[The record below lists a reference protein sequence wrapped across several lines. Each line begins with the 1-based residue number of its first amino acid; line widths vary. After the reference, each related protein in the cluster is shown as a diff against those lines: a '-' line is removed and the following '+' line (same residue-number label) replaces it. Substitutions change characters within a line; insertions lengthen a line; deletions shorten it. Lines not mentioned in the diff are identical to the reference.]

1 MSVRPL
7 GRNKPTDYSH
17 VESHPAVEALGSIVT
32 TPTPV
37 VAGTDWMTGFDVPV
51 LGADG
56 KYRVSIKAGSEV
68 RGGHCYCLEPVGEP
82 DLQRSWVFYNQGQE
96 GSCEGF
102 GNSRAMTLLHAGE
115 LFDGF
120 WLYDDARRIEGSYP
134 DGEGSTNKAA
144 AEALRRWGDH
154 PAAADEHPLSE
165 VIERVP
171 WSKGVPS
178 KGIKSFHWA
187 TSVEQIRV
195 ALGYAPTVEE
205 FPLLNSW
212 GAADYPHR
220 AYMAADNV
228 ATLLAEG
235 AEYTILVPR

>member
-1 MSVRPL
+1 MSARPL

-17 VESHPAVEALGSIVT
+17 VTAHPATEALGSIVT

-68 RGGHCYCLEPVGEP
+68 RGGHCYCFEPVGEL
-82 DLQRSWVFYNQGQE
+82 DLHRSWVFYDQGQE
-96 GSCEGF
+96 GSCEGH
-102 GNSRAMTLLHAGE
+102 GNSRAMTLLHDNT
-115 LFDGF
+115 LFDAF
-120 WLYDDARRIEGSYP
+120 WLYDDARRIEGTYP
-134 DGEGSTNKAA
+134 SGEGSTNKAA

-154 PAAADEHPLSE
+154 PGTAWAHTEG

-178 KGIKSFHWA
+178 TGIKSFHWA
-187 TSVEQIRV
+187 TSVEQIRQ
-195 ALGYAPTVEE
+195 ALGYASSVNE

-220 AYMAADNV
+220 AFMSADDI